1 MVATWRTAQL
11 GVVLVAVG
19 LGGAVGPVGAEARW
33 TVLAYLSGDG
43 SLEEAALGY
52 LDELAAA
59 RIDDGI
65 RVVAQIDRCPGYSE
79 AWGDFSEARRLTLG
93 DCQPHGRRSWVET
106 GWAREVNMG
115 DAATLTEFVEWGIG
129 SFPAERYMVLLM
141 GHGSAIREIVAETNE
156 PPAETG
162 VAYDAT
168 DGGDSLTVR
177 ETGTACRRVAD
188 RLGRPIDVLAVDACF
203 SATVELA
210 YEVMG
215 SVEWLAASPDLLY
228 EPGVPW
234 GKVLEGAAQWPSPEG
249 VARAGVRKLREL
261 QEASADERGS
271 YVAVSVSGGGELVA
285 ALRGLASALTTG
297 MDESA
302 GVITLAKSR
311 TRALGLHSEMLELGG
326 FLQEVG
332 RAARDSN
339 LVGIA
344 ERADAAGEILDGVVV
359 ETFAG
364 DGSVAGLGIFFPPN
378 LSPYPQDYSDLGSFA
393 AEAGWGPMLEAY
405 LGHIRGLMTRE
416 LSRPAG

>member
-1 MVATWRTAQL
+1 MVATWRTTQL
-11 GVVLVAVG
+11 GVALAVVG
-19 LGGAVGPVGAEARW
+19 LAGAGGPVEAEARW

-52 LDELAAA
+52 LEELAEA

-79 AWGDFSEARRLTLG
+79 AWGDFSEARRLVLG
-93 DCQPHGRRSWVET
+93 DRQAEGKRSWVET
-106 GWAREVNMG
+106 GWAREANMG
-115 DAATLTEFVEWGIG
+115 DAATLTEFAEWGIG
-129 SFPAERYMVLLM
+129 GFPAERYMVLLM
-141 GHGSAIREIVAETNE
+141 GHGSAIREIVAETDE
-156 PPAETG
+156 PVVETG

-177 ETGTACRRVAD
+177 EIGEACRRVAD

-210 YEVMG
+210 YEVNG
-215 SVEWLAASPDLLY
+215 SVDWLAASPDLLY

-261 QEASADERGS
+261 QEASGDQRGS
-271 YVAVSVSGGGELVA
+271 YVAVSVSSVGELVA
-285 ALRGLASALTTG
+285 ALRGLAGELTKV

-302 GVITLAKSR
+302 GVITLARSR
-311 TRALGLHSEMLELGG
+311 TQALGLHSEMLELGG

-332 RAARDSN
+332 CAARDSN
-339 LVGIA
+339 LTGIA
-344 ERADAAGEILDGVVV
+344 ERAEAAREILDDVVV
-359 ETFAG
+359 ESFAG
-364 DGSVAGLGIFFPPN
+364 DGSVAGLGVFFPPN
-378 LSPYPQDYSDLGSFA
+378 LSPYPEDYSDLGSFA
-393 AEAGWGPMLEAY
+393 VEAEWGRMLEAY

-416 LSRPAG
+416 LLRPAA